1 MNLEYTKESLKSTNI
16 WLTHLRMDVII
27 TKHAKIFC
35 FCWKKVLTI
44 SLCAVII
51 FMLKQKL
58 LASHLDVEYTR
69 VIGFLDLIIDH
80 CILICGQI
88 SVRNFFVLCTS
99 YLIWEVLPIATDVMI
114 NEEIRDPQ
122 VRVIANDGS
131 QLGIM
136 SSEQALQLAEEQQ
149 LDLVKIAPTAN
160 PPVCKIMDYGKYR
173 FEQDK
178 RERDARKNQKV
189 ISVKEL
195 RLSPVIEDHDV
206 GVRVKNCVKFLKDG
220 NKVKVTIRFRGRM
233 LSHSELGYDVMNDFY
248 ERVKDVANMDK
259 RPAVEGRTMTM
270 ILSPKSDK

>member
-1 MNLEYTKESLKSTNI
+1 
-16 WLTHLRMDVII
+16 
-27 TKHAKIFC
+27 
-35 FCWKKVLTI
+35 
-44 SLCAVII
+44 
-51 FMLKQKL
+51 
-58 LASHLDVEYTR
+58 
-69 VIGFLDLIIDH
+69 
-80 CILICGQI
+80 
-88 SVRNFFVLCTS
+88 
-99 YLIWEVLPIATDVMI
+99 MI